1 MRAIFLAYL
10 VLFSRHIIRAYV
22 CHCSDSLSDWWRSVT
37 KMRTSLGV
45 IDDPPSRDI

>member
-10 VLFSRHIIRAYV
+10 VIFSRHVIRAYI
-22 CHCSDSLSDWWRSVT
+22 CHCSDNLSDWWRSVS
-37 KMRTSLGV
+37 KMRTSFGV

>member
-10 VLFSRHIIRAYV
+10 VIFSRHIVRAYIS
-22 CHCSDSLSDWWRSVT
+22 HCSDSLSDWWRSVS
-37 KMRTSLGV
+37 KMRTSFGV

>member
-10 VLFSRHIIRAYV
+10 VIFSRHIVRAYI
-22 CHCSDSLSDWWRSVT
+22 CHCSDSLSDWWRSVS